1 MSEQEKGMK
10 EYQDY
15 NHADGCPCPECKQD
29 NLLLTELK
37 EIVLQIRQYLCNTE
51 FAPEPFTKPIDPEK
65 LTVDFPKQILA
76 KAKQHYELE
85 KAFAKE
91 EGFDAGV
98 GHERKYGQKRLDR
111 PELRENFL
119 LDLRLLEE
127 HKTSPEW
134 IAMKYLYELA
144 LIPDEKEAVK
154 RIKKQARDT
163 IKGIEEM
170 YEKDEANTI
179 EEAKKQEGERI
190 IGIIKEY
197 KLESASVRD
206 DMLELRAKGWKL
218 LWQA

>member
-15 NHADGCPCPECKQD
+15 NHADGCPCPKCKQEE
-29 NLLLTELK
+29 LLLTELK
-37 EIVLQIRQYLCNTE
+37 EIVLHIRQYLCNTE
-51 FAPEPFTKPIDPEK
+51 FAPEPFTKPIDLEK

-76 KAKQHYELE
+76 KVLKH
-85 KAFAKE
+85 
-91 EGFDAGV
+91 
-98 GHERKYGQKRLDR
+98 RLDR

-179 EEAKKQEGERI
+179 QEAKKRERERI

-218 LWQA
+218 LWQALGEK